1 MSVPC
6 SVRAIKKPSVRRSK
20 GCDHQCTA
28 SQFGQQHG
36 KNWGGGIDV
45 PHSCLKCLFSSR
57 FLFFKYRGFSKICH
71 FIKCSHFGRNFAG
84 KVDLTQLTN
93 IHWKFQ
99 FMQDTFVFFQ
109 LLGKVISVS
118 ELRFT
123 DPLVSLLSV
132 NELTIKARIVELI
145 FRPNHGG
152 N

>member
-1 MSVPC
+1 M
-6 SVRAIKKPSVRRSK
+6 RSSMYSFSIWTTK
-20 GCDHQCTA
+20 WE
-28 SQFGQQHG
+28 
-36 KNWGGGIDV
+36 KRGGIDV
-45 PHSCLKCLFSSR
+45 PHSCLKFLSSSR
-57 FLFFKYRGFSKICH
+57 FLFFKYRGSSKICH

-132 NELTIKARIVELI
+132 NELTIKARMVELI